1 MKNVKIAGYV
11 ILMLCLAAPFITMA
25 QFSETREMVKSF
37 SLLNDTQIEIA
48 NKYGKIDIKTWEK
61 DSARFEISIRVEE
74 KKLSKLEES
83 IRNIEFDITNSEHYL
98 IFRTEVEKNKSGLAK
113 EFQRFKETLLSSDGN
128 IQVDYTVWIPDSNRL
143 KIENKFGDIFVG
155 DYKGEVQIDLSNGNL
170 KANDFTQR
178 LDLILN
184 FADATINTINTGRL
198 DCNFSELYVKEAGS
212 VRVLSKST
220 EFDFQEVGDI
230 NVDSR
235 RDKFRIRKADLVD
248 AQGSFS
254 SFRIS
259 ELTDRVN
266 IRAEYGDLEIEN
278 IANDF
283 GGIIIQSKNTD
294 VSLYFDRNTQFNY
307 DFTYSRTEMSLS
319 SQMEKETEDVSE
331 DEKTMIE
338 KGYFGEKSEE
348 TSKLNITADS
358 GSISIRTR

>member
-1 MKNVKIAGYV
+1 MKKINIAGCV
-11 ILMLCLAAPFITMA
+11 ILMLFLSPYWTKA

-37 SLLNDTQIEIA
+37 AVLEDTQIEIA

-61 DSARFEISIRVEE
+61 DSARFEIKIRVEE

-83 IRNIEFDITNSEHYL
+83 IRGIEFDITDNEHYL

-143 KIENKFGDIFVG
+143 KVENKFGDIFVG
-155 DYKGEVQIDLSNGNL
+155 DYKGDVFIDLSNGNL
-170 KANDFTQR
+170 KANDFTKQ
-178 LDLILN
+178 LDLTLN
-184 FADATINTINTGRL
+184 FADATINRINSGRL

-212 VRVLSKST
+212 VRVISKST
-220 EFDFQEVGDI
+220 EFDFQEVGDM
-230 NVDSR
+230 NTDSR

-278 IANDF
+278 IAPDF
-283 GGIIIQSKNTD
+283 AGIIIQSKNTD
-294 VSLYFDRNTQFNY
+294 VSLYFDRSSQFNY
-307 DFTYSRTEMSLS
+307 DFTYSKTELSLS
-319 SQMEKETEDVSE
+319 PEMEKETEDMS
-331 DEKTMIE
+331 DDGKTMTE
-338 KGYFGEKSEE
+338 KGHFGTKSEE

-358 GSISIRTR
+358 GSISVRAR